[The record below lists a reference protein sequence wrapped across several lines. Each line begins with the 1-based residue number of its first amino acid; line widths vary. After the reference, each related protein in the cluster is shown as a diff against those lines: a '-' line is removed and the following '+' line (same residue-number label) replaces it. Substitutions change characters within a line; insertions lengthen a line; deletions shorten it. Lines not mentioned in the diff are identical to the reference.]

1 MTIRQRSGNHEDGAT
16 RRVLRGR
23 PTFYHHLHP
32 PHIPLRE
39 ARFRYTFGLGGISLL
54 MLFVLLVTG
63 LLEMF
68 YYVPSLEEANSSLQQ
83 IKLLVPYGSVIRG
96 LHYWAAQVLVVTSLL
111 HLIRVALTGGYKGGR
126 RFNWLLGLSLL
137 VMVLFFDFTGYA
149 LRWDEEIAWA
159 LKVGTNLLRTIPL
172 VGESLYGLVIGGE
185 AIGRATV
192 VRLYG
197 WHVYGLVLASA
208 IFTGWHL
215 FRVRRDGGISRAD
228 RRGST
233 ISRNEL
239 VRRETLA
246 ALIAS
251 IGLLILTVFFPP
263 SLAPAANFESLPAEA
278 TAPWFFLW
286 IQELLRR
293 GPPLWMGVIIP
304 LALLI
309 ALGLVPYV
317 LDRSAE
323 GIGLWFNRPGRLAQI
338 VVLLIVAFTV
348 ALTLV
353 GTLR

>member
-1 MTIRQRSGNHEDGAT
+1 MMIRQRSANHDGEGT
-16 RRVLRGR
+16 RRAQRKR

-32 PHIPLRE
+32 PAVPLRE

-54 MLFVLLVTG
+54 MLLVLLVTG

-83 IKLLVPYGSVIRG
+83 ITFLVPYGSVIRG

-111 HLIRVALTGGYKGGR
+111 HLVRVVLTGGYKGGR

-137 VMVLFFDFTGYA
+137 LMVLFFDFTGYA
-149 LRWDEEIAWA
+149 LRWDEDIAWA
-159 LKVGTNLLRTIPL
+159 LKVGTNLLRTIPYA
-172 VGESLYGLVIGGE
+172 GEGLYGLVVGGTE
-185 AIGRATV
+185 IGRATV
-192 VRLYG
+192 LRLYG

-228 RRGST
+228 RKGST

-239 VRRETLA
+239 VRREALA

-251 IGLLILTVFFPP
+251 IGLLLLAAFFPP
-263 SLAPAANFESLPAEA
+263 SLAPPANFDSLPAEA

-293 GPPLWMGVIIP
+293 GPSLLMGVIIP
-304 LALLI
+304 LLLLL
-309 ALGLVPYV
+309 ALGLIPYA
-317 LDRSAE
+317 LDRSVE
-323 GIGLWFNRPGRLAQI
+323 GEGVWFNRSGRLSQI
-338 VVLLIVAFTV
+338 AALLVVAIIV

-353 GTLR
+353 GALR

>member
-1 MTIRQRSGNHEDGAT
+1 M
-16 RRVLRGR
+16 
-23 PTFYHHLHP
+23 
-32 PHIPLRE
+32 
-39 ARFRYTFGLGGISLL
+39 GGISLL
-54 MLFVLLVTG
+54 MLLVLLGTG

-83 IKLLVPYGSVIRG
+83 ITFLVPYGLVIRG
-96 LHYWAAQVLVVTSLL
+96 LHYWAAQALVVTSLL
-111 HLIRVALTGGYKGGR
+111 HLLRVVFTGGYKGGR

-149 LRWDEEIAWA
+149 LRWDEDIAWA
-159 LKVGTNLLRTIPL
+159 LKVGTNLLRTIP
-172 VGESLYGLVIGGE
+172 YAGE
-185 AIGRATV
+185 ALYVLVVGGVEIGRATV
-192 VRLYG
+192 VRIYG

-215 FRVRRDGGISRAD
+215 FRVRRDGGISKAE

-239 VRRETLA
+239 VRRELLA

-251 IGLLILTVFFPP
+251 IVLLLLTVFFPP
-263 SLAPAANFESLPAEA
+263 SLAPAANFDSLPAEA

-293 GPPLWMGVIIP
+293 GPPLWMGVVIP
-304 LALLI
+304 LVLLV
-309 ALGLVPYV
+309 ALGLVPYA

-323 GIGLWFNRPGRLAQI
+323 GEGLWFNRPGRLAQI
-338 VVLLIVAFTV
+338 ITLLVVAVTV
-348 ALTLV
+348 ALTLI
-353 GTLR
+353 GARH